1 MWHDDLAPRAGR
13 IYLSLHPGDYLMK
26 TIYSMGRGKYITL
39 DSYDESHGTRRWSV
53 CIALFSITIATISAT
68 ALFGVDI
75 TQVNP
80 QPTKEQINATR

>member
-1 MWHDDLAPRAGR
+1 
-13 IYLSLHPGDYLMK
+13 MK

-39 DSYDESHGTRRWSV
+39 DSYGESHGTRRWSV
-53 CIALFSITIATISAT
+53 CIALFSIIIATISAT
-68 ALFGVDI
+68 ALLGVDI

>member
-1 MWHDDLAPRAGR
+1 
-13 IYLSLHPGDYLMK
+13 MK

-39 DSYDESHGTRRWSV
+39 DSYGESHGTRRWSV

-68 ALFGVDI
+68 ALLGVDM